1 MLSKGPEGK
10 DGTVDLWKESA
21 VLKFDCGGVSWM
33 IHMSTEMSIYIIS
46 QQNCKKPNI
55 CGPKSLVREHAFFMF
70 CFKSFFLGT
79 SPLPVLRHCGAL
91 AVFKLVIGTEEFA
104 PWFVYSK
111 GSTSVVLEIHERKGL
126 RQVPESLGLVTL
138 SFKFKS
144 KLSTR

>member
-1 MLSKGPEGK
+1 
-10 DGTVDLWKESA
+10 
-21 VLKFDCGGVSWM
+21 M
-33 IHMSTEMSIYIIS
+33 IRMSTEMSIYIIS

-55 CGPKSLVREHAFFMF
+55 CGPKSLVREHALF
-70 CFKSFFLGT
+70 SSSASNLFFLGT

-126 RQVPESLGLVTL
+126 KQVPESLGSGHVE
-138 SFKFKS
+138 FQV
-144 KLSTR
+144 